1 MKTYPILILL
11 ASTLLFACSQKPLS
25 KEEYLSQNKVEV
37 NFSEMDD
44 LSDLRILDTKTG
56 AKVFLGGETHQ
67 VACNPHIQFKLL
79 KYLHQN
85 ADVRYCML
93 ELPHS
98 FAWTYNKELEKDSMA
113 NWMANEPFY
122 RMVYEYNQILNVSER
137 IRFIGADI
145 ERFQQQTL
153 FVLNELIKSDAELPE
168 AISLRM
174 GSISDLCEDLM
185 KTRMMND
192 SISTSLRQL
201 AYDLQSH
208 LEVEKAAYSGYLLEN
223 YIDFEVIVNSLVG
236 GYEAKWGE
244 SGELDNEQEIGVRE
258 KSMFNTFAK
267 FYPHLKGNVFGQ
279 WGSMHVRQDTTGI
292 ERLNDETETW
302 TNPETFAYQLNHHPN
317 SPVRGKVISIG
328 YNYVNCFTSQLNRQ
342 HTDERIP
349 TKSILDK
356 VTENELIETSESDF
370 TLFRLNSGNSPF
382 TDLSAD
388 FQYIL
393 LIQNQLAQ

>member
-1 MKTYPILILL
+1 MALICGINASKYGSKSLL
-11 ASTLLFACSQKPLS
+11 LEMSEHIDPTITAAGRFTSVFFARSPRWRMGTMRAS
-25 KEEYLSQNKVEV
+25 
-37 NFSEMDD
+37 D
-44 LSDLRILDTKTG
+44 
-56 AKVFLGGETHQ
+56 GES
-67 VACNPHIQFKLL
+67 
-79 KYLHQN
+79 
-85 ADVRYCML
+85 M
-93 ELPHS
+93 
-98 FAWTYNKELEKDSMA
+98 AWTKL
-113 NWMANEPFY
+113 
-122 RMVYEYNQILNVSER
+122 VSVNAVNAAPV
-137 IRFIGADI
+137 FSIG
-145 ERFQQQTL
+145 
-153 FVLNELIKSDAELPE
+153 FVSA
-168 AISLRM
+168 
-174 GSISDLCEDLM
+174 
-185 KTRMMND
+185 